1 MQLFFKSKTR
11 GTCSRMLL
19 WSAGAF
25 FTGMAFLAA
34 PEILWA
40 QGKAAQPV
48 RPQTQNL
55 PHYDEIMKIIQPLNY
70 SGFYVIQKS
79 GVTLSVDFKV
89 RTWTLRGLRRYAPDG
104 TLLLD
109 EERNGLCAE
118 LAYHTFQKIKPIL
131 SKQWEIKF
139 VRVIEP
145 DFFSSAESN
154 HVALILGDPATQ
166 ATYLLDPS
174 FHLYGATTQFPQYT
188 VLGAKDDLR
197 SFEQKDPDVTMTM
210 DSYFPLLI
218 RNGSLIL
225 FSAEAISGSLDPQN
239 FMLAISSRLRDG
251 TSNTYLIALCKQNG
265 QIKWLQNEGALK
277 KLLTQDETK
286 EIRKKLIS
294 WAENL

>member
-1 MQLFFKSKTR
+1 MKLFSKSKTR
-11 GTCSRMLL
+11 GTCFRTLL
-19 WSAGAF
+19 WSAVVF
-25 FTGMAFLAA
+25 FTGMVFFVT
-34 PEILWA
+34 PEILGA
-40 QGKAAQPV
+40 QEKAVQPV

-79 GVTLSVDFKV
+79 GVTLSVDFKA
-89 RTWTLRGLRRYAPDG
+89 RTWTFHGMRRYAPDG

-109 EERNGLCAE
+109 EERSGLCAE

-154 HVALILGDPATQ
+154 HVALILGDPVTQ

-174 FHLYGATTQFPQYT
+174 FHLYGTTTQFPQYT

-197 SFEQKDPDVTMTM
+197 SFEQKNPDVTMNI

-225 FSAEAISGSLDPQN
+225 FSAEAISGSLDPKN
-239 FMLAISSRLRDG
+239 FVLAISSRPRDK
-251 TSNTYLIALCKQNG
+251 TSHSYLIALRKQNG
-265 QIKWLQNEGALK
+265 QIKWLHNEGVLK

-286 EIRKKLIS
+286 EIQKKLAS
-294 WAENL
+294 WAKNL